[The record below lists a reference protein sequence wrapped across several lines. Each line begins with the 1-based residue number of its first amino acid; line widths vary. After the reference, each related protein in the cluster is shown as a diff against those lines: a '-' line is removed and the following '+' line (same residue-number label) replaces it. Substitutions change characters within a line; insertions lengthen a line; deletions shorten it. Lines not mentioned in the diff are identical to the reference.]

1 MQEDDDELFELP
13 PGGPAASIAS
23 EAPLPPNVPVL
34 DLDAFLLGID
44 VPVELLLDGPALNL
58 DPALGLGATADL
70 AGSLTMLSRP
80 YGLRSSPKQMLDR
93 IQLQHVPPYVA
104 FSNEAL
110 ERRHSEL
117 VSQKRH
123 ALNGRVYMVYG
134 ASAAATASRHSRPE
148 SSNDIARQHIGRPDR
163 ILQDLQFPAPAFWPM
178 ADSGATVNVVWDTEL
193 TSNFRA
199 CSHALR
205 GFQGMVSFA
214 IGEAL
219 LDVLVLAHVQNE
231 GWSTKHLSSGDY
243 DTWIV
248 PDARIQILSLT
259 TLTNQGHE
267 VRIGGPTSG
276 IFVAGRRDIFIPLF
290 KDDGSGYYV
299 LPVKAPSFQA
309 AGLKP
314 DITLQC
320 RPPFAGSVLNV
331 ATDDDLGEEPP
342 AASLATPSSSVPT
355 TTRKRMLS
363 DIEMGSTTDA
373 SDADKNT
380 HDATSAV
387 STLLKDAALVKHV
400 QRVHEELGHVDLKR
414 IFKFKRHGK
423 IVCANLPPSFLKAYH
438 KACPICLAT
447 KRRRRSLPKIA
458 DNKASLGR
466 SHTSTSAGLGVSLQT
481 VAIGTTASSSA
492 AREVPSCL
500 SLIAK
505 RRVLSKL
512 MSSLSRA
519 SAVTPRL
526 CSRTS
531 AVRSAAT
538 SSITSSLPMAFN
550 MSLCPRVNIML
561 MDRLRKELVT
571 SIA

>member
-1 MQEDDDELFELP
+1 
-13 PGGPAASIAS
+13 
-23 EAPLPPNVPVL
+23 
-34 DLDAFLLGID
+34 
-44 VPVELLLDGPALNL
+44 
-58 DPALGLGATADL
+58 
-70 AGSLTMLSRP
+70 
-80 YGLRSSPKQMLDR
+80 
-93 IQLQHVPPYVA
+93 
-104 FSNEAL
+104 
-110 ERRHSEL
+110 
-117 VSQKRH
+117 
-123 ALNGRVYMVYG
+123 
-134 ASAAATASRHSRPE
+134 
-148 SSNDIARQHIGRPDR
+148 
-163 ILQDLQFPAPAFWPM
+163 M

-205 GFQGMVSFA
+205 GFQGMASFA

-290 KDDGSGYYV
+290 KDDVSGYYV
-299 LPVKAPSFQA
+299 LPVKAPSFRA

-314 DITLQC
+314 DITLQR
-320 RPPFAGSVLNV
+320 RPTLAGSVLNV
-331 ATDDDLGEEPP
+331 ATDDDLGEELP

-373 SDADKNT
+373 QDADKNT
-380 HDATSAV
+380 HGATCAV
-387 STLLKDAALVKHV
+387 STLLKDAALAKHV
-400 QRVHEELGHVDLKR
+400 QRVHEKLGHVDLKR
-414 IFKFKRHGK
+414 IFKFKRLGK
-423 IVCANLPPSFLKAYH
+423 IVCANLPPRFLKAYR

-447 KRRRRSLPKIA
+447 KRRRRSLPK
-458 DNKASLGR
+458 
-466 SHTSTSAGLGVSLQT
+466 SA
-481 VAIGTTASSSA
+481 ASSASS
-492 AREVPSCL
+492 EVPSCL

-505 RRVLSKL
+505 RRALSRL

-531 AVRSAAT
+531 AVRSAAR
-538 SSITSSLPMAFN
+538 SSITSSLPMAFS
-550 MSLCPRVNIML
+550 MSLCPR
-561 MDRLRKELVT
+561 
-571 SIA
+571 